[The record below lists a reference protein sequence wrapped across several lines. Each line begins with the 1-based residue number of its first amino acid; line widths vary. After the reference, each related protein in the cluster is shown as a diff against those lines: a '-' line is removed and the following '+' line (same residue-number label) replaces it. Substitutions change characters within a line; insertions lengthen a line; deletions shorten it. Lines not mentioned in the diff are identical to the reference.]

1 MITSQHRIE
10 TGSNYINPHKRLISF
25 VSPFE
30 KSDFKDESS
39 DSVNSAI
46 KSYGSISLH
55 KSPVLKGIIRF
66 YVLKYY
72 LIILI

>member
-39 DSVNSAI
+39 
-46 KSYGSISLH
+46 G
-55 KSPVLKGIIRF
+55 
-66 YVLKYY
+66 
-72 LIILI
+72 